1 MSAEKRKAIVFCD
14 FDGTI
19 TSCETF
25 IGVLKHFSPA
35 LSNELMPKILAKEI
49 TIRDGVR
56 QIIQAIPSSV
66 YPDELLRFVHDK
78 PIRSGLLSFLDYL
91 DSRHIPF
98 VVVSGGFRCLV
109 EAVLRREHVLERCSK
124 VYAIDIDHTGDKLKV
139 LSAWESGSELVAK
152 VDVIRSECQQN
163 EKIIM
168 IGDSITD
175 LNASKCAD
183 VVFARDG
190 LCNYL
195 TDEKVVFHEWTDFA
209 DIRSQ
214 LERME
219 NDSLF

>member
-1 MSAEKRKAIVFCD
+1 M
-14 FDGTI
+14 
-19 TSCETF
+19 
-25 IGVLKHFSPA
+25 
-35 LSNELMPKILAKEI
+35 
-49 TIRDGVR
+49 
-56 QIIQAIPSSV
+56 
-66 YPDELLRFVHDK
+66 HDK
-78 PIRSGLLSFLDYL
+78 PIRSGLLSLLDYL

-109 EAVLRREHVLERCSK
+109 EAVLRREHVLERCSN
-124 VYAIDIDHTGDKLKV
+124 VYAIDIDHSGDNLKV

-152 VDVIRSECQQN
+152 VDVIHRECQQN

-183 VVFARDG
+183 VVFARDI
-190 LCNYL
+190 LCKYL
-195 TDEKVVFHEWTDFA
+195 SDEKIDFHEWADFD
-209 DIRSQ
+209 DIRRQ